1 MTKITISVDSLE
13 ELSRHVD
20 TSAVEFKAKLREAVT
35 KTVTAGISSQVAKD
49 VAELVAEEMR
59 ACADREFGGG
69 EWKHAVYISVDDEWV
84 SDDDCVPVIRVDHL
98 GESIVNELIPKIIRQ
113 LESEIR
119 YTVEKIV
126 TKYLDSKLEE
136 TVISNAK
143 ESVRNYI
150 GGLVKSRCDSA
161 LQSTVKLAFDQVLKD
176 LKNQNEQAG
185 KREELHNE

>member
-1 MTKITISVDSLE
+1 M
-13 ELSRHVD
+13 
-20 TSAVEFKAKLREAVT
+20 
-35 KTVTAGISSQVAKD
+35 
-49 VAELVAEEMR
+49 
-59 ACADREFGGG
+59 
-69 EWKHAVYISVDDEWV
+69 
-84 SDDDCVPVIRVDHL
+84 
-98 GESIVNELIPKIIRQ
+98 
-113 LESEIR
+113 
-119 YTVEKIV
+119 

-150 GGLVKSRCDSA
+150 GGLVKSRCDCA